1 MLPPRY
7 RVAFVAFV
15 LLAASWALATAGFR
29 LAERLKVTPERF
41 ARYLQDTNLGP
52 LEGRARQRALDRV
65 ASMLNRLTP
74 DERRAARL
82 APAWGRWL
90 SQMTSVEK
98 ADLLEVTFS
107 PGVRQ
112 MLEQFDR
119 LPEDRRKRAITDIL
133 ERLRRAQEEWAATD
147 PEAYAAM
154 DAADAWWKAS
164 PELQDQ
170 AIQSGL
176 LDLFEEAPPD
186 VKAELAPLIHELQ
199 GMMESGRLFRN
210 NRRMPVASPA
220 PESPTT
226 NSP

>member
-7 RVAFVAFV
+7 RAAFVALL
-15 LLAASWALATAGFR
+15 LLAASWALASAGFR

-98 ADLLEVTFS
+98 ADLLDVTLS
-107 PGVRQ
+107 PGVKQ

-119 LPEDRRKRAITDIL
+119 LPEDRRRKAVTDIFD
-133 ERLRRAQEEWAATD
+133 RLRRAQEEWAATD
-147 PEAYAAM
+147 PEAYAGM
-154 DAADAWWKAS
+154 DTANAWWKAS

-176 LDLFEEAPPD
+176 LELFEEAPPD
-186 VKAELAPLIHELQ
+186 VKAELAPMIHELE
-199 GMMESGRLFRN
+199 GLMESGRLFRN
-210 NRRMPVASPA
+210 SRRMPVTTPA
-220 PESPTT
+220 PEAPATDR
-226 NSP
+226 P